1 MSDPF
6 RPSVD
11 LSQFT
16 GVFLEEAR
24 EHHEALEA
32 GLLRLERGDRDPDL
46 LNTIFRAAHSIKGAS
61 GTFGF
66 RAIMQFTH
74 ALETALDRVRGG
86 TLAVSP
92 EFTADLFRAVDVLNR
107 LIDAASNG
115 DTELTTDEVMLAQAL
130 ERAGA
135 GQPIATPIIAVTD
148 TAPAGPRRWQLALAP
163 SADLFRC
170 GSDPL
175 LLLRDLG
182 DLGELSNV
190 VVNATAVPALE
201 TLDPESCFL
210 TWSVELLTE
219 APEAEIRGTFL
230 FVEDSCSIEVTA
242 LDAPVLILDE
252 AAAPVA
258 QSADVPTEATTA
270 TARAATARADTAR
283 ADTARADTARAD
295 TARADT
301 ARADAPRARTTESAT
316 IRVATEKVD
325 ALVNLVG
332 ELIIGQAMVASVID
346 RFTPDRMEDLRE
358 AASALDRHLRDLQE
372 RVLAIRM
379 LPIGSLFSRFERVV
393 RDVGAATGKKVQL
406 VSVGEDTELD
416 KSVIEGLADP
426 LTHLLRNAVDHGIE
440 TTETRIARGK
450 PETGTVTL
458 AAQHEAGSVLVEISD
473 DGGGLN
479 LDRIRAKGESLGLL
493 RPNEPVSDEQI
504 RALIFA
510 PGFSTASA
518 VSDLSGRG
526 VGMDVV
532 RRNVESLNGS
542 ISIDSRPGAGTT
554 FRIRLPLTLA
564 ILDGMQLQLGSQV
577 YVLPLLSIV
586 ESFRLT
592 PEVHRPVLGR
602 GEVVLVRGATLPLV
616 RLSAIVGQPA
626 GREDGIVVVVEHGG
640 RQVGLLV
647 DDLLGE
653 QQVVVKNLEAHYRR
667 VEGILGATILGDGH
681 VALILDTDAL
691 IRIGT
696 ASTTEL
702 AA

>member
-92 EFTADLFRAVDVLNR
+92 ELTADLFRAVDVLNR
-107 LIDAASNG
+107 LIDAANSG
-115 DTELTTDEVMLAQAL
+115 DTALTAEEVMLAQAL

-135 GQPIATPIIAVTD
+135 SVPSSTPAVTAAEEVP
-148 TAPAGPRRWQLALAP
+148 TGPRRWRVSLAP
-163 SADLFRC
+163 TADLFRC
-170 GSDPL
+170 GADPL

-182 DLGELSNV
+182 DLGDLSNV
-190 VVNATAVPALE
+190 AVDASPLPPLDA
-201 TLDPESCFL
+201 LDPESSFL
-210 TWSVELLTE
+210 AWSVELFTE

-230 FVEDSCSIEVTA
+230 FVEDCCAIEVVP
-242 LDAPVLILDE
+242 LDEPVAVVTPAPVTAPCVDE
-252 AAAPVA
+252 VAP
-258 QSADVPTEATTA
+258 DTATTA
-270 TARAATARADTAR
+270 SADTSRADASR
-283 ADTARADTARAD
+283 AEAS
-295 TARADT
+295 
-301 ARADAPRARTTESAT
+301 RADAPRTRAAESAT

-346 RFTPDRMEDLRE
+346 RFTPDRIEDLRE
-358 AASALDRHLRDLQE
+358 ATSALDRHLRDLQE

-440 TTETRIARGK
+440 TTETRLSRGK

-458 AAQHEAGSVLVEISD
+458 AAQHEAGSVLVEITD

-493 RPNEPVSDEQI
+493 RAGEPVSDEQI

-592 PEVHRPVLGR
+592 PEVHRPVLGH

-616 RLSAIVGQPA
+616 RLSGIVRQPA